1 MLTSGTVRKLLRK
14 NKAIW
19 KVSMSTEGR
28 RGKVVENENEI
39 EKRMIR
45 VASLNKNVFCYR
57 KPVEFL

>member
-1 MLTSGTVRKLLRK
+1 
-14 NKAIW
+14 
-19 KVSMSTEGR
+19 MSTEGR

-45 VASLNKNVFCYR
+45 AASLNKSVFCYK